1 MGKIQIMMKME
12 EVTTSNKESLLH
24 LRERLENWHAM
35 IYRNSLILPAVVGI
49 LAVFLC
55 TFTDSIDAQNV
66 DNPPESIESIDSID
80 SLEQTASQ
88 DDSNVTTTEQNGK
101 DDDKLSIII
110 TFPVYMYSFQHSL
123 NNYPSQVS
131 DSNDYYG
138 GGVDLEIGHFSG
150 LMAHIGFRYFHEV
163 AHNTRHQDDE
173 YPQLSG
179 HTDRGDS
186 FSGSGGKRQTVGT
199 AMIGFGKYF
208 RFGKEAYKKH
218 AFMLGVGW
226 AVRSYTLS
234 EHVNRVANNG
244 RQYRS
249 ILIKEQFYNPYG
261 LYFRAGYY
269 FFSKRHFALSLLFKG
284 YHAISGYNPHHHAR
298 RKDSLLDSSSLNLAI
313 GAHF

>member
-1 MGKIQIMMKME
+1 M
-12 EVTTSNKESLLH
+12 
-24 LRERLENWHAM
+24 
-35 IYRNSLILPAVVGI
+35 ILPAVVGI
-49 LAVFLC
+49 LTVFLC
-55 TFTDSIDAQNV
+55 TFTDSIGAQNV
-66 DNPPESIESIDSID
+66 ENTPESIESIDSID
-80 SLEQTASQ
+80 SLEQTVIQ
-88 DDSNVTTTEQNGK
+88 NDSNAATIEQNGK

-110 TFPVYMYSFQHSL
+110 TFPVYMYSFRHSL
-123 NNYPSQVS
+123 NNYPSPVS

-138 GGVDLEIGHFSG
+138 GGVDLEIGRFSG

-163 AHNTRHQDDE
+163 AHNTRHQDDD

-186 FSGSGGKRQTVGT
+186 FSGSGEGRQTVGT

-208 RFGKEAYKKH
+208 RFGKKAYKKH

-234 EHVNRVANNG
+234 EHVDRVDTNG
-244 RQYRS
+244 RQYHS
-249 ILIKEQFYNPYG
+249 VLIKEQLYNPYG

-269 FFSKRHFALSLLFKG
+269 FFSKRYFALSLLFEG
-284 YHAISGYNPHHHAR
+284 HHAISGNNPLHHAG
-298 RKDSLLDSSSLNLAI
+298 RKNSLLDSSSLNLAI